1 MDGCAL
7 SDRKQQ
13 QGLKAIWPPVKI
25 RYRPSMQT
33 TPTLIAV
40 PRSLFL
46 YALVYGG
53 MAVLAGVLGAKLADV
68 GMWPVIGR
76 MTVESGIFAFLLL
89 IVLASAVSDLH
100 GPAVAQR
107 MVRYGFVPL
116 ILSMILIRTVI
127 DLVPPAS
134 VWAYQSQFALILG
147 QGARMQ
153 FAGLCSYGL
162 SQTLNVMVF
171 ARLATHGMGRVLVV
185 RAWLASMLSQV
196 VDTVIFITLS
206 FWGVIGANG
215 KPLPLGQMMGS
226 QIIAKLVL
234 STVMVPV
241 LVWLA
246 VRLGRRLDELQ
257 AIPQTG

>member
-1 MDGCAL
+1 ML
-7 SDRKQQ
+7 
-13 QGLKAIWPPVKI
+13 
-25 RYRPSMQT
+25 YRPFMQT
-33 TPTLIAV
+33 SPSAIAV
-40 PRSLFL
+40 PPSLFL

-68 GMWPVIGR
+68 GVWPVIGR

-89 IVLASAVSDLH
+89 IVLSSAVSELH
-100 GPAVAQR
+100 GVRAAQR

-127 DLVPPAS
+127 DIVPPAP

-162 SQTLNVMVF
+162 SQTLNVTVF
-171 ARLATHGMGRVLVV
+171 ARLGGHGMGRVLVV
-185 RAWLASMLSQV
+185 RAWLASMLSQI

-206 FWGVIGANG
+206 FWGVLGADG
-215 KPLPLGQMMGS
+215 HPLPLGVMMGS

-246 VRLGRRLDELQ
+246 VRLGRRMDRR
-257 AIPQTG
+257 GMGR

>member
-1 MDGCAL
+1 MQKP
-7 SDRKQQ
+7 SPS
-13 QGLKAIWPPVKI
+13 AITVPP
-25 RYRPSMQT
+25 
-33 TPTLIAV
+33 
-40 PRSLFL
+40 SLFL

-68 GMWPVIGR
+68 GTWPLIGR

-89 IVLASAVSDLH
+89 IVLSSAVSELH
-100 GPAVAQR
+100 GAAVAQR

-116 ILSMILIRTVI
+116 IMSMVLIRIVI
-127 DLVPPAS
+127 DWVPPAP
-134 VWAYQSQFALILG
+134 VWGYQSQFALILG

-162 SQTLNVMVF
+162 SQTLNVTVF
-171 ARLATHGMGRVLVV
+171 ARLAGHGMGRVLVV

-206 FWGVIGANG
+206 FWGVAGADG
-215 KPLPLGQMMGS
+215 HPLPLGTMMGS

-234 STVMVPV
+234 STLMVPV

-246 VRLGRRLDELQ
+246 VRLGKRMDR
-257 AIPQTG
+257 

>member
-1 MDGCAL
+1 MHGRDGFL
-7 SDRKQQ
+7 KVREQERV
-13 QGLKAIWPPVKI
+13 KAIWHAVKI
-25 RYRPSMQT
+25 RYRPFMETSSSAA
-33 TPTLIAV
+33 IAV
-40 PRSLFL
+40 PRSVFL

-68 GMWPVIGR
+68 GVWPLIGQ

-89 IVLASAVSDLH
+89 IVLSSTISELH
-100 GPAVAQR
+100 GMAVAQR
-107 MVRYGFVPL
+107 MVRFGFVPL
-116 ILSMILIRTVI
+116 ILSMIMISVVI
-127 DLVPPAS
+127 DVVPPAPI
-134 VWAYQSQFALILG
+134 WPNQAAFALILG

-171 ARLATHGMGRVLVV
+171 ARLAGHGMGRMLVV
-185 RAWLASMLSQV
+185 RAWLASMLSQI

-206 FWGVIGANG
+206 FWGVIGADG
-215 KPLPLGQMMGS
+215 QPLPLGVMMGS

-241 LVWLA
+241 LVWAA
-246 VRLGRRLDELQ
+246 VKFGRWLDR
-257 AIPQTG
+257 

>member
-1 MDGCAL
+1 
-7 SDRKQQ
+7 
-13 QGLKAIWPPVKI
+13 
-25 RYRPSMQT
+25 MQASSS
-33 TPTLIAV
+33 AV
-40 PRSLFL
+40 IMPRSLFL

-68 GMWPVIGR
+68 GVWPVIGR

-89 IVLASAVSDLH
+89 IVLSSAVSELH
-100 GPAVAQR
+100 GVQVAQR

-127 DLVPPAS
+127 DLVPPAPI
-134 VWAYQSQFALILG
+134 WAYQTQFALILG

-162 SQTLNVMVF
+162 SQTLNVTVF
-171 ARLATHGMGRVLVV
+171 ARLSGHGIGRVLVV
-185 RAWLASMLSQV
+185 RAWLASMLSQI

-215 KPLPLGQMMGS
+215 HPLPLGVMMGS

-246 VRLGRRLDELQ
+246 VKLGRRIDRVS
-257 AIPQTG
+257 

>member
-1 MDGCAL
+1 MHGRDGFL
-7 SDRKQQ
+7 KVREQERV
-13 QGLKAIWPPVKI
+13 KAIWHAVKI
-25 RYRPSMQT
+25 RYRPFMVTSSSAA
-33 TPTLIAV
+33 IAV
-40 PRSLFL
+40 PRSVFL

-68 GMWPVIGR
+68 GVWPLIGR

-89 IVLASAVSDLH
+89 IVLSSTISELH
-100 GPAVAQR
+100 GMAVAQR
-107 MVRYGFVPL
+107 MVRFGFVPL
-116 ILSMILIRTVI
+116 ILSMIMISVVI
-127 DLVPPAS
+127 DVVPPAPI
-134 VWAYQSQFALILG
+134 WPNQAAFALILG

-171 ARLATHGMGRVLVV
+171 ARLAGHGMGRMLVV
-185 RAWLASMLSQV
+185 RAWLASMLSQI

-206 FWGVIGANG
+206 FWGVIGADG
-215 KPLPLGQMMGS
+215 HPLPLGVMMGS

-241 LVWLA
+241 LVWAA
-246 VRLGRRLDELQ
+246 VKFGRWLDR
-257 AIPQTG
+257 

>member
-1 MDGCAL
+1 ME
-7 SDRKQQ
+7 
-13 QGLKAIWPPVKI
+13 
-25 RYRPSMQT
+25 T
-33 TPTLIAV
+33 TASTVVI

-53 MAVLAGVLGAKLADV
+53 MVVLAGVLGAKLADV
-68 GMWPVIGR
+68 GVWPVIGR

-89 IVLASAVSDLH
+89 IVLSSAVSELH
-100 GPAVAQR
+100 GVAVAQR
-107 MVRYGFVPL
+107 MVRFGFVPL
-116 ILSMILIRTVI
+116 IASMVLIRVVI
-127 DLVPPAS
+127 DLVPPAH
-134 VWAYQSQFALILG
+134 VWGNQAQFAMILG

-162 SQTLNVMVF
+162 SQTLNVTVF
-171 ARLATHGMGRVLVV
+171 ARLAGHGMGRVLVV
-185 RAWLASMLSQV
+185 RAWLASMLSQI

-206 FWGVIGANG
+206 FWGVIGG
-215 KPLPLGQMMGS
+215 DGHPLPLGVMMGS

-246 VRLGRRLDELQ
+246 VKLGKRLDQ
-257 AIPQTG
+257 A

>member
-1 MDGCAL
+1 ME
-7 SDRKQQ
+7 
-13 QGLKAIWPPVKI
+13 
-25 RYRPSMQT
+25 T
-33 TPTLIAV
+33 TASTVVI

-53 MAVLAGVLGAKLADV
+53 MVVLAGVLGAKLADV
-68 GMWPVIGR
+68 DVWPVIGR

-89 IVLASAVSDLH
+89 IVLSSAVSELH
-100 GPAVAQR
+100 GVAVAQR
-107 MVRYGFVPL
+107 MVRFGFVPL
-116 ILSMILIRTVI
+116 IASMVLIRVVI
-127 DLVPPAS
+127 DLVPPAH
-134 VWAYQSQFALILG
+134 VWGNQAQFAMILG

-162 SQTLNVMVF
+162 SQTLNVTVF
-171 ARLATHGMGRVLVV
+171 ARLAGHGMGRVLVV
-185 RAWLASMLSQV
+185 RAWLASMLSQI

-206 FWGVIGANG
+206 FWGVMGG
-215 KPLPLGQMMGS
+215 DGHPLPLGVMMGS

-246 VRLGRRLDELQ
+246 VKLGKRLDQ
-257 AIPQTG
+257 A

>member
-1 MDGCAL
+1 ME
-7 SDRKQQ
+7 
-13 QGLKAIWPPVKI
+13 
-25 RYRPSMQT
+25 T
-33 TPTLIAV
+33 TASTVVI

-53 MAVLAGVLGAKLADV
+53 MVVLAGVLGAKLADV
-68 GMWPVIGR
+68 GVWPVIGR

-89 IVLASAVSDLH
+89 IVLSSAVSELH
-100 GPAVAQR
+100 GVAVAQR
-107 MVRYGFVPL
+107 MVRFGFVPL
-116 ILSMILIRTVI
+116 IASMVLIRVVI
-127 DLVPPAS
+127 DLVPPAH
-134 VWAYQSQFALILG
+134 VWGNQAQFAMILG

-162 SQTLNVMVF
+162 SQTLNVTVF
-171 ARLATHGMGRVLVV
+171 ARLAGHGMGRVLVV
-185 RAWLASMLSQV
+185 RAWLASMLSQI

-206 FWGVIGANG
+206 FWGVMGG
-215 KPLPLGQMMGS
+215 DGHPLPLGVMMGS

-246 VRLGRRLDELQ
+246 VKLGKRLDQ
-257 AIPQTG
+257 A

>member
-1 MDGCAL
+1 ME
-7 SDRKQQ
+7 
-13 QGLKAIWPPVKI
+13 
-25 RYRPSMQT
+25 T
-33 TPTLIAV
+33 TASTVVI

-53 MAVLAGVLGAKLADV
+53 MVVLAGVLGAKLADV
-68 GMWPVIGR
+68 GVWPVIGR

-89 IVLASAVSDLH
+89 IVLSSAVSELH
-100 GPAVAQR
+100 GVAVAQR
-107 MVRYGFVPL
+107 MVRFGFVPL
-116 ILSMILIRTVI
+116 IASMVLIRVVI
-127 DLVPPAS
+127 DLVPPAH
-134 VWAYQSQFALILG
+134 VWGNQAQFALILG

-162 SQTLNVMVF
+162 SQTLNVTVF
-171 ARLATHGMGRVLVV
+171 ARLAGHGVGRVLVV
-185 RAWLASMLSQV
+185 RAWLASMLSQI

-206 FWGVIGANG
+206 FWGVMGG
-215 KPLPLGQMMGS
+215 DGHPLPLGVMMGS

-246 VRLGRRLDELQ
+246 VKLGRRL
-257 AIPQTG
+257 G